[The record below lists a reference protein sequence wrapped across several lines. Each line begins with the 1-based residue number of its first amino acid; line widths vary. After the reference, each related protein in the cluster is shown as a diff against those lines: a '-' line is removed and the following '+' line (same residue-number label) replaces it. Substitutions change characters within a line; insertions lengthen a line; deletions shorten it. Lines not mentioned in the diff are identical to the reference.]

1 MSTGACRCAEN
12 TPDERATP
20 EQLWIKALLK
30 RQAIFGKVLV
40 AVANK
45 HARQIWAML
54 ARGEDYDRL
63 AALRHPLAGLNK
75 EWAQA

>member
-1 MSTGACRCAEN
+1 MQVAEN

-20 EQLWIKALLK
+20 EQLWIKALLR
-30 RQAIFGKVLV
+30 RQSIFGKVLV

-63 AALRHPLAGLNK
+63 AALKHPLAMVNNHL
-75 EWAQA
+75 AQA